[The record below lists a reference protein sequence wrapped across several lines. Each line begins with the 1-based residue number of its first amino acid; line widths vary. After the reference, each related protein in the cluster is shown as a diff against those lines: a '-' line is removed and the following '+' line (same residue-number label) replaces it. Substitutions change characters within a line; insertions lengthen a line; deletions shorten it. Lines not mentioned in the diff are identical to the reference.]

1 MVAALPATGR
11 LKGYQAPRDSS
22 GYCRKLRAYP
32 PQQVSSVWACS
43 PCNPP
48 RRKRPNPRP
57 HRQRNLH
64 HPGIADGLTSQKH
77 LSVEALDPA
86 TGTKKTFSV
95 IANLR
100 SDVEITY
107 YQHGGVLHY
116 VLRTQFLN

>member
-1 MVAALPATGR
+1 MGVLPLQFRPGENAQTLGLTGKEIYTIR
-11 LKGYQAPRDSS
+11 
-22 GYCRKLRAYP
+22 
-32 PQQVSSVWACS
+32 
-43 PCNPP
+43 
-48 RRKRPNPRP
+48 
-57 HRQRNLH
+57 
-64 HPGIADGLTSQKH
+64 GIADGLTPQKH
-77 LSVEALDPA
+77 LSVEALDPS